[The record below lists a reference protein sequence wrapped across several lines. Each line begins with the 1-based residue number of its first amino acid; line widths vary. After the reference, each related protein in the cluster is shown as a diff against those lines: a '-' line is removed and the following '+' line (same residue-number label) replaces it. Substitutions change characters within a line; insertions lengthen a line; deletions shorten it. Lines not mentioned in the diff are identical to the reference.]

1 MNTEEYF
8 QRIKI
13 LETDVAVLKLAV
25 KELERE
31 VAELKKAQQQKPCHT
46 NPQGTS
52 ADLSFHRKRRDS

>member
-13 LETDVAVLKLAV
+13 LETDVAVLKFTV

-31 VAELKKAQQQKPCHT
+31 VAELKKAQ
-46 NPQGTS
+46 
-52 ADLSFHRKRRDS
+52 